1 MSFRTIRVVSDS
13 EIELSFEGDDG
24 SPVIHLMRVEP
35 AGRPLPEGTLL
46 TNGFE
51 VFPEHTRLILDLAA
65 AAHRVAA
72 QTFPAGET
80 LDRIEEEAMAAR
92 RARWEIWQRNVNSR

>member
-1 MSFRTIRVVSDS
+1 
-13 EIELSFEGDDG
+13 
-24 SPVIHLMRVEP
+24 
-35 AGRPLPEGTLL
+35 LPEGTLL

-80 LDRIEEEAMAAR
+80 LERIEEEAMAAR